1 MMIQTEKSI
10 AIAHLVQ
17 TADEESPCRRLHG
30 HNLRVVVTING
41 DVKDDGMV
49 VDFRHIKELINQL
62 DHKTLIPGSLVVNDE
77 DELLYIKTG
86 YSELALPITDV
97 MVLNLPVITAETL
110 AIYFVR
116 EIEELIGE
124 GDHVLIKVH
133 ESEKSFAEATLYDNI
148 I

>member
-1 MMIQTEKSI
+1 MLIQTEKNI

-17 TADEESPCRRLHG
+17 SADEESPCRRLHG

-41 DVKDDGMV
+41 EVKNDGMV

-62 DHKTLIPGSLVVNDE
+62 DHKTLIPGFLVVDE
-77 DELLYIKTG
+77 QDGLLYIETG
-86 YSELALPITDV
+86 YSKLALPITDV
-97 MVLNLPVITAETL
+97 KIFSLPVITAETL

-116 EIEELIGE
+116 EIEKLVGE
-124 GDHVLIKVH
+124 KDHVLLKVY
-133 ESEKSFAEATLYDNI
+133 ESEKSFAEADDDDYI